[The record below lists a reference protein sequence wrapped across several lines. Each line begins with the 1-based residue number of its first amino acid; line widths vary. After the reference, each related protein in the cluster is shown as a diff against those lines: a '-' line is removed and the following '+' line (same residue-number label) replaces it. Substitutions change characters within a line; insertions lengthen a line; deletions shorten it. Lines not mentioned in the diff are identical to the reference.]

1 MKYNK
6 RSDLLSQKTFS
17 RLNAT
22 DNLGQNI
29 KTYATITNYYGV
41 SGKTGAYTGTVT
53 LSESLDTSNGG
64 SKLTTTTNTLEWWDG
79 GRQKTT
85 VLTGAGT
92 GSTTF
97 TYDANGNLSLANI
110 VGSRPHQTRFVTD
123 ALGQVIKRWETSSLA
138 SNPLQYY
145 YNFDG
150 KQVAE
155 VGNDGVRNTSYDRT
169 IELHRY
175 GGSTFRYGGT
185 GASGISFNTAYDRVN
200 SYSSAEAPT
209 SSSYVVRDGETLRS
223 IARSL
228 WADESLWYVLA
239 SANGLTGNEPL
250 AGGVRLTVPSRV
262 INARNNASTYR
273 VYDPAEALGN
283 LAPAPNSKKGAGCGG
298 TGQILVAIIAAVVAF
313 VAAPYAVSLLA
324 GNGLAGAG
332 VLTGVGAIPAAV
344 AGGTLSLPAAIAGG
358 AVAGAVG
365 SVAGQGIGVL
375 TGIQD
380 RIDWRSVGMSALS
393 GGVNSG
399 LTSILGPVGNGF
411 GAGAVRALQASA
423 ITQGLGVA
431 TGLQAKFDW
440 VGLAT
445 AGLQGGVG
453 SVVANSSWLNT
464 SIPATDNPLS
474 PASLVNALTPG
485 LAGGITAAAVR
496 SAATGT
502 DFGDNLRSVL
512 PDVIGNTIGNAIAG
526 VQAKPSPRN
535 GRIDNS
541 APGQDG
547 IGPYTP
553 IDESTLL
560 TVQQEVAKARPA
572 LDAIDL
578 IQFPN
583 VTFGLDSSGNRKPL
597 VAGASDTN
605 ITSSLDGPVSWSQIG
620 RASDLSDARDFIRSL
635 DTSWALRRPANAAS
649 TPVKVNLSHLD
660 RKFQQLMAQSYPG
673 GKDLENGGTIFVDR
687 NSSVSIGNIGGMT
700 SRPADGSGFN
710 PDLSVRFGIKSMISG
725 LKVAGVFHTHPY
737 NTAEDGGNHSIT
749 FSGQDVAQMMNE
761 NLSISIVQSNGGNQW
776 MLTSTQKTSKGYF
789 DPRKMENYTVSRR
802 LVWQS
807 RGYSFSDAQNIV
819 IRDLANRYNMG
830 YYEGKN
836 GVFNRVYPK

>member
-1 MKYNK
+1 
-6 RSDLLSQKTFS
+6 
-17 RLNAT
+17 
-22 DNLGQNI
+22 
-29 KTYATITNYYGV
+29 
-41 SGKTGAYTGTVT
+41 
-53 LSESLDTSNGG
+53 
-64 SKLTTTTNTLEWWDG
+64 
-79 GRQKTT
+79 
-85 VLTGAGT
+85 
-92 GSTTF
+92 
-97 TYDANGNLSLANI
+97 
-110 VGSRPHQTRFVTD
+110 VTD
-123 ALGQVIKRWETSSLA
+123 ALGQVIKRWETSSLV

-262 INARNNASTYR
+262 INARNTASTYR

-283 LAPAPNSKKGAGCGG
+283 LAPAPNSRKGAGCGG

-313 VAAPYAVSLLA
+313 VAAPYIVAALATNPAVTAASLSKAGAIASAVSSGAVSAGTAAGGLA
-324 GNGLAGAG
+324 LAGA
-332 VLTGVGAIPAAV
+332 
-344 AGGTLSLPAAIAGG
+344 AGSL
-358 AVAGAVG
+358 
-365 SVAGQGIGVL
+365 AGQGVGVL

-512 PDVIGNTIGNAIAG
+512 PDVIGSTIGNALAAKVMNGPSSSSLANGKGDLRSKAG
-526 VQAKPSPRN
+526 AGGKNIRESDLTPVDVSGPIQPVYAAPNPAGLDPGPMAVLGNVVLDGASYGQRIRDDAIWGMRQVLTGDRPETLEDLVAADTFNRQLGLADVARSPAQGAALREQALGSYLDGLATTPGAERPSMTSMACFTRMPRSGLPSPTNSRSP
-535 GRIDNS
+535 GR
-541 APGQDG
+541 
-547 IGPYTP
+547 
-553 IDESTLL
+553 
-560 TVQQEVAKARPA
+560 
-572 LDAIDL
+572 
-578 IQFPN
+578 
-583 VTFGLDSSGNRKPL
+583 
-597 VAGASDTN
+597 
-605 ITSSLDGPVSWSQIG
+605 
-620 RASDLSDARDFIRSL
+620 
-635 DTSWALRRPANAAS
+635 
-649 TPVKVNLSHLD
+649 
-660 RKFQQLMAQSYPG
+660 
-673 GKDLENGGTIFVDR
+673 
-687 NSSVSIGNIGGMT
+687 GM
-700 SRPADGSGFN
+700 
-710 PDLSVRFGIKSMISG
+710 
-725 LKVAGVFHTHPY
+725 
-737 NTAEDGGNHSIT
+737 
-749 FSGQDVAQMMNE
+749 
-761 NLSISIVQSNGGNQW
+761 
-776 MLTSTQKTSKGYF
+776 
-789 DPRKMENYTVSRR
+789 
-802 LVWQS
+802 
-807 RGYSFSDAQNIV
+807 
-819 IRDLANRYNMG
+819 
-830 YYEGKN
+830 
-836 GVFNRVYPK
+836 